1 MDSAPAMLAS
11 RETTAQSF
19 HVQATAWTGGDVLT
33 ASVCVRKA
41 SLVRTA
47 ASGPAPQT
55 AMAAV
60 SVLLDVVCAMQAS
73 LARTAVT

>member
-1 MDSAPAMLAS
+1 MDSVRAMLVS

-19 HVQATAWTGGDVLT
+19 HVQATACTGGAVLM

-55 AMAAV
+55 AMAEV
-60 SVLLDVVCAMQAS
+60 TVLLDVVCAMQAS
-73 LARTAVT
+73 LARTVVT